1 MKSSW
6 IPCKIGSWLEQCFKF
21 ICILGMET
29 NLRWG
34 RVMIGC
40 WGRVMIGCWGRV
52 MIRRWGRVLIGCWG
66 RAMIGCWGRI
76 MIGCWGRVMI
86 GCWGRVMIGCWGRVM
101 IGCWGRVMIGCWVK
115 VMIGR
120 NYQPGICVDK
130 HCLCWNRCKS
140 MVIFSNVSN
149 FQLLGGCI
157 ISKSDATLKCSV
169 C

>member
-1 MKSSW
+1 MSRQLDGRGMYTFMTWSDYYRNTSFFYNIEMKSSW
-6 IPCKIGSWLEQCFKF
+6 IPCKIGTWLEQGYNI

-34 RVMIGC
+34 RVMIGY
-40 WGRVMIGCWGRV
+40 
-52 MIRRWGRVLIGCWG
+52 WGRVLIGCWG
-66 RAMIGCWGRI
+66 RF

-86 GCWGRVMIGCWGRVM
+86 GCWGRFMIGCWG
-101 IGCWGRVMIGCWVK
+101 K

-130 HCLCWNRCKS
+130 QCLCWNRCKS

-157 ISKSDATLKCSV
+157 ISKSDAMLKCSV